1 MSRIGNR
8 VLKVP
13 TGLTI
18 DIKSGLVNISGPKGK
33 IDVKFNPLLINV
45 SSENNEVVVKRLN
58 EDKETKML
66 HGTINANIANA
77 IIGVSQEFKK
87 ELVLKGVGYKAKQEG
102 KNLVLTLG
110 YSHPI
115 VLPIPEGI
123 KLEIPSATEVA
134 VVGASKE
141 KVGEF
146 CAIIRRYRPPEPYKG
161 KGILFKNEQIIRKVG
176 KKAEK

>member
-8 VLKVP
+8 VLKIP
-13 TGLTI
+13 TGLSV
-18 DIKSGLVNISGPKGK
+18 DVKSNIVHINGPKGK
-33 IDVKFNPLLINV
+33 IDVKFNPNLV
-45 SSENNEVVVKRLN
+45 SVVNQDNAITVRRLN

-87 ELVLKGVGYKAKQEG
+87 ELVLKGVGYKVKQEG

-110 YSHPI
+110 YSHPV
-115 VLPIPEGI
+115 VLAIPEGI
-123 KLEIPSATEVA
+123 KVEIPNQTELSII
-134 VVGASKE
+134 GCSKE